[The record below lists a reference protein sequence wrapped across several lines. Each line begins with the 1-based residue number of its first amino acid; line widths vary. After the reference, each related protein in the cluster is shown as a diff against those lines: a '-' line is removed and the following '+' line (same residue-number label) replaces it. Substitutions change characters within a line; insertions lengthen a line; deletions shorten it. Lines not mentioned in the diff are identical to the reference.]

1 MNKPAFCAL
10 LILVILTST
19 APTVHGGSTDALQ
32 LKIVETSPSATVI
45 VQLRNPSDRPIRI
58 WKESNSWGTAHW
70 RVLVL
75 RKGKLLTFFQ
85 NPDQH
90 FTKNNPAYDELSA
103 GGKVDRKLD
112 LNEGNWRADASE
124 GKAEFASG
132 DTVIV
137 IYDVPKVFPWQ
148 GAKVTV
154 EASNMG
160 VWYGFVSAST
170 TVQ

>member
-10 LILVILTST
+10 LVLVILTSMP
-19 APTVHGGSTDALQ
+19 AIVNGDSTDALQ
-32 LKIVETSPSATVI
+32 LKIVEASPSGTVSL
-45 VQLRNPSDRPIRI
+45 QLCNPSDRPIRI
-58 WKESNSWGTAHW
+58 WRESNSWGAAHW

-85 NPDQH
+85 DPDQH
-90 FTKNNPAYDELSA
+90 FTKNNPAYDEVVA
-103 GGKVDRKLD
+103 RGQVEKKLD
-112 LNEGNWRADASE
+112 LNGGHWRGDANH
-124 GKAEFASG
+124 GKVEFESG

-148 GAKVTV
+148 GARVTV

-160 VWYGFVSAST
+160 VWYGVVSAST
-170 TVQ
+170 AIQ